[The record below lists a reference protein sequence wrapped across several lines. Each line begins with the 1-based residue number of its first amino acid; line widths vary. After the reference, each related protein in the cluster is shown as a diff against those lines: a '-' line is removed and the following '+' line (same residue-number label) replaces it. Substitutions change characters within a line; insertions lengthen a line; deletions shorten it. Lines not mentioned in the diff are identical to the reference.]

1 MSNQKKADVWS
12 EVTIL
17 FNLQQTSGVR
27 TTLQL
32 KNLYDTLKRGARRE
46 KTDDKIEENN
56 DILDNNEVIS
66 FYITAS

>member
-1 MSNQKKADVWS
+1 MSNQKKADAWS

-17 FNLQQTSGVR
+17 FNLQQTSGIR

-46 KTDDKIEENN
+46 KTDVKTEENN
-56 DILDNNEVIS
+56 DSSINEKVIFS
-66 FYITAS
+66 L